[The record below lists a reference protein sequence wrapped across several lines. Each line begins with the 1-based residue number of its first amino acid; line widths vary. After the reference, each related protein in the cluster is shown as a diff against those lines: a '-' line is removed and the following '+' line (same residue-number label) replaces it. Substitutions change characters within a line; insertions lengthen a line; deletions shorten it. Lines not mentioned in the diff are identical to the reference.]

1 MGDRVAP
8 PIRRL
13 IEERKLTRFRA
24 SSDMI
29 EKELEGAQYDLNGAK
44 NSLERE
50 DYKWAT
56 VQGYYSMF
64 HAAKALLYTNG
75 YREKSHRALVTAL
88 NELYVKTGKLESD
101 HLENLKHAMDLREEA
116 DYSMTFSE
124 TGARELAR
132 YAETFVTRVKKILG
146 K

>member
-1 MGDRVAP
+1 MGDRVTQ

-24 SSDMI
+24 NSSMI

-64 HAAKALLYTNG
+64 HAARALLYTTG

-132 YAETFVTRVKKILG
+132 YAETFLTRVKEILG

>member
-24 SSDMI
+24 SSDII
-29 EKELEGAQYDLNGAK
+29 ENELECANYDLNRVKG
-44 NSLERE
+44 SLERE

-64 HAAKALLYTNG
+64 HAARALLYTSG

-88 NELYVKTGKLESD
+88 NELYVKTGRLESV
-101 HLENLKHAMDLREEA
+101 HFENLKHAMDLREEA
-116 DYSMTFSE
+116 DYGMTFSE
-124 TGARELAR
+124 TGAIELAR
-132 YAETFVTRVKKILG
+132 YAETFLTRVKEILG

>member
-1 MGDRVAP
+1 MGDRVTQ

-13 IEERKLTRFRA
+13 IEERKLTRFRV
-24 SSDMI
+24 SSEMI

-50 DYKWAT
+50 DYKGAT

-64 HAAKALLYTNG
+64 HAARALLYTTG

-132 YAETFVTRVKKILG
+132 YAETFLTRVKEILG

>member
-1 MGDRVAP
+1 MGDRVTQ

-24 SSDMI
+24 NSSMI
-29 EKELEGAQYDLNGAK
+29 EKELEGAQYDMNGAK
-44 NSLERE
+44 GSLERE

-56 VQGYYSMF
+56 VQGYYSIF
-64 HAAKALLYTNG
+64 HAARALLYTSG
-75 YREKSHRALVTAL
+75 YREKSHRALVTSL

-116 DYSMTFSE
+116 DYNMTFSK

-132 YAETFVTRVKKILG
+132 YAETFLTRVKEILG

>member
-1 MGDRVAP
+1 
-8 PIRRL
+8 
-13 IEERKLTRFRA
+13 
-24 SSDMI
+24 MI
-29 EKELEGAQYDLNGAK
+29 SKELEGAHYDLNHAK
-44 NSLERE
+44 SSLERE

-64 HAAKALLYTNG
+64 HAARALLYTSG

-88 NELYVKTGKLESD
+88 NELYVKTGGLESD
-101 HLENLKHAMDLREEA
+101 HFEDLRHAMDLREEA

-124 TGARELAR
+124 TGARELTR
-132 YAETFVTRVKKILG
+132 YAETFLRRVKEILE

>member
-1 MGDRVAP
+1 MGDRVTQ

-13 IEERKLTRFRA
+13 IEERKLTRFRV
-24 SSDMI
+24 SSEMI

-101 HLENLKHAMDLREEA
+101 HLENLKPAMDLREEA

-132 YAETFVTRVKKILG
+132 YAETFLTRVKEILG